1 MSYVLAVSGVE
12 HDVKVDPAA
21 GYAFMNY
28 HDPGDH
34 GHWLTVCER
43 HRRWSLDGD
52 WAKILSQM
60 RDGCDEAEGKDW
72 SISAVPI
79 RPGADTVMQ
88 QQAAPHAL
96 SAG

>member
-1 MSYVLAVSGVE
+1 MPGRWQLRGTGPRCGRRRTGSGTSYVLAVSGVE
-12 HDVKVDPAA
+12 HGVKVDPAA

-52 WAKILSQM
+52 LGE
-60 RDGCDEAEGKDW
+60 DPEPD
-72 SISAVPI
+72 
-79 RPGADTVMQ
+79 
-88 QQAAPHAL
+88 
-96 SAG
+96 AGRL